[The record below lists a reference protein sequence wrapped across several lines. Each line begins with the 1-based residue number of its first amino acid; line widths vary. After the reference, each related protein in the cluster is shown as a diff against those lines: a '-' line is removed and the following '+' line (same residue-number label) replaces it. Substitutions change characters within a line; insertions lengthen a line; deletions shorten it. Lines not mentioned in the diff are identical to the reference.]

1 LERASHDSLVLLDEL
16 GSGTDPTEG
25 MGIAVAVLEELRNRG
40 CMFLVTTHYAQVK
53 TYAERSDG
61 VESARMAFDRE
72 NLRPLYK
79 LEMGMSGESC
89 ALHIAQRLGFAPHLL
104 KRAHQE
110 VYGGQINDNTAIQNT
125 MKAPKSSLVRT
136 EVKKIVANLTDK
148 FTMGDSVSVLTTGE
162 TGIVFRPAN
171 EQGDV
176 LVQVKGVKQ
185 AIKHNRLKLLVAAA
199 ELYPPDYDF
208 SIIFDTVENRKARH
222 DMGRKHDPTL
232 TISYDTDELE

>member
-1 LERASHDSLVLLDEL
+1 
-16 GSGTDPTEG
+16 
-25 MGIAVAVLEELRNRG
+25 
-40 CMFLVTTHYAQVK
+40 MFLVTTHYAQVK
-53 TYAERSDG
+53 TYAERSEG

-79 LEMGMSGESC
+79 LEMGKSGESC
-89 ALHIAQRLGFAPHLL
+89 ALYIAQRLGFAPHLL
-104 KRAHQE
+104 ERAHQE
-110 VYGGQINDNTAIQNT
+110 VYGEQINDSAAMQTT

-136 EVKKIVANLTDK
+136 EVKKTVVNLADK
-148 FTMGDSVSVLTTGE
+148 FSMGDSVTVLSTGE

-171 EQGDV
+171 EHGDV

-185 AIKHNRLKLLVAAA
+185 AIKHNRLKLKVPAS

-222 DMGRKHDPTL
+222 NMGRKYDSTL
-232 TISYDTDELE
+232 TINYDEDDIE